1 MTKTE
6 YAQEQV
12 ARYLAN
18 AGEPVKLVDLIKK
31 ARALTVDDD
40 PRWIGV
46 ALLQLNKAGA
56 VRYVMPGCD
65 DNHNHNGE
73 CAVEVAPA

>member
-1 MTKTE
+1 
-6 YAQEQV
+6 
-12 ARYLAN
+12 
-18 AGEPVKLVDLIKK
+18 
-31 ARALTVDDD
+31 
-40 PRWIGV
+40 V

-65 DNHNHNGE
+65 DSHNHNGE